1 MSIKWGDVNDMKKDV
16 PSRTL
21 AIIQGYANELRNI
34 YGDKLMNVTLF
45 GSYARGDFTEE
56 SDIDIFVV
64 VDLNDDA
71 INALRK
77 ALVHLTFETN
87 MEHDVDIA
95 PIVMRLTEYHHWAS
109 AHPLLKDVQKDG
121 VSLYEAA

>member
-1 MSIKWGDVNDMKKDV
+1 M
-16 PSRTL
+16 
-21 AIIQGYANELRNI
+21 IQ
-34 YGDKLMNVTLF
+34 V
-45 GSYARGDFTEE
+45 
-56 SDIDIFVV
+56 FVV
-64 VDLNDDA
+64 VNLTDDG

-87 MEHDVDIA
+87 LEHDVDIE
-95 PIVMRLTEYHHWAS
+95 PIVMSREEYHHWAD